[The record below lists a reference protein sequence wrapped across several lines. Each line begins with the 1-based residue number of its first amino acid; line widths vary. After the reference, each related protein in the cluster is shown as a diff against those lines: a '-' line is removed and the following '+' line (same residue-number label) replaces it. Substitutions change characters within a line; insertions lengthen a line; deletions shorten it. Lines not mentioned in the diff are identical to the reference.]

1 MMKTPRQSRNRRM
14 WTRMQQIVDEDDEDT
29 QTEQKQKN
37 VDKDA
42 EEDTHVDKDDEEET
56 RTGQKQNNVDKDDK
70 EDTQTQQE
78 LQNAD
83 NNDEEETRTEQKQ
96 NNEDKEGQTGVTV
109 LTDSSKTNEIASNP
123 GPISL
128 QCSGSSSSRCAGK
141 LCTVL
146 CSDGHKVQ
154 LHCEDEGV
162 NVNSNLVGGLSH
174 IQVSCGKKVQFRPCF
189 PFCQGKQT
197 LDTGDHQD
205 QTGTKTEQKHQN
217 VETGDQPSTNPFGGS
232 FDNPNVN
239 FNPFAN
245 FNQSA
250 NFNQFGNFNP
260 LDI

>member
-56 RTGQKQNNVDKDDK
+56 RT
-70 EDTQTQQE
+70 QQE

-123 GPISL
+123 APISL

-197 LDTGDHQD
+197 LDTEDHQEV
-205 QTGTKTEQKHQN
+205 T
-217 VETGDQPSTNPFGGS
+217 ETGKQPSTDPFGSSFGGS

-245 FNQSA
+245 FN
-250 NFNQFGNFNP
+250 
-260 LDI
+260 